1 MNSAVSESTRP
12 TGSASRRFRI
22 RIGLTFAFVGFLVFL
37 IGVFPDLFHMDRSQP
52 TGFLQIAV
60 FLVGLA
66 LICVGGYIS
75 LNTLWNGMEKTI
87 IADVGL
93 RVVSTGYV
101 IAVASGM
108 ADVFGFGNHPFPKI
122 PYFGPVQAIGVMIGE
137 ALIAIGFLLLI
148 PFHPVKK

>member
-1 MNSAVSESTRP
+1 MNSTVNETTQP
-12 TGSASRRFRI
+12 TGYAGRRFRI
-22 RIGLTFAFVGFLVFL
+22 RIGLAFAIVGFLVFL
-37 IGVFPDLFHMDRSQP
+37 LGVSPGLFNLDRSQP

-60 FLVGLA
+60 FLVGLG
-66 LICVGGYIS
+66 LICIGGYIS

-108 ADVFGFGNHPFPKI
+108 ADVFGFGNHPFPRI
-122 PYFGPVQAIGVMIGE
+122 PYFGPVQATGVMIGE
-137 ALIAIGFLLLI
+137 VLIAIGFLLMI
-148 PFHPVKK
+148 PYHPLKK

>member
-1 MNSAVSESTRP
+1 MNTTVSESTRP

-22 RIGLTFAFVGFLVFL
+22 RIGLAFAFVGFLVFL
-37 IGVFPDLFHMDRSQP
+37 LGVFPGLFRMDRSQP
-52 TGFLQIAV
+52 TGFIQIAV
-60 FLVGLA
+60 FLIGLA
-66 LICVGGYIS
+66 LICIGGYVS
-75 LNTLWNGMEKTI
+75 LNTLWNGMEKSI

-108 ADVFGFGNHPFPKI
+108 ADVFGFGNHPFPRI

-148 PFHPVKK
+148 PFYPVKK